1 MKTSHAWNDIDY
13 WYITWSWTNELY
25 YMYVSLQ
32 IIVSTNLLILT
43 DQLHHSIEQYRT
55 HNCDNFVW
63 TPQADM
69 VNKLDSIQ
77 PYLAVELF
85 AKQAVEN
92 YLCEMT

>member
-1 MKTSHAWNDIDY
+1 MELDKWAVLHVCF
-13 WYITWSWTNELY
+13 IT
-25 YMYVSLQ
+25 
-32 IIVSTNLLILT
+32 IVSTNLLILT

-77 PYLAVELF
+77 LYLAVELF